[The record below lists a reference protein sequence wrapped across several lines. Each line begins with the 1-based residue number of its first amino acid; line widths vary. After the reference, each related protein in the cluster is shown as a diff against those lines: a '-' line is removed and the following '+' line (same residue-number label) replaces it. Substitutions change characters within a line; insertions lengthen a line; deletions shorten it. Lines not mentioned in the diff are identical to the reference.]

1 MTESVPGDLVQTER
15 IDHVLVIRMCRENK
29 RNSFDR
35 ALADA
40 LDAALNTLDDDI
52 DLWVGVLT
60 GTPKVFSAG
69 SDLTSRGDY
78 DTERGGEYGLIRRR
92 RRKPLIAAIEGFA
105 LGGGL
110 ELAMACDMVV
120 AASDARLGLPEVRRG
135 LVPTSAG
142 LFRAPSSLPVNV
154 ARELILTGEPMS
166 ARRGYEVGFVNVVT
180 EPGGALDA
188 AVGLAQKVCLN
199 GPVAVQACVAE
210 INDALN
216 ADDQTGWEA
225 TARAKAAIS
234 ASDDIHEG
242 LAAFFEK
249 REPRWTGR

>member
-1 MTESVPGDLVQTER
+1 MTELVTTER
-15 IDHVLVIRMCRENK
+15 IDHILVIRMCRENK

-40 LDAALNTLDDDI
+40 LDAALNELDDDI

-60 GTPKVFSAG
+60 GTPVVFSAG

-110 ELAMACDMVV
+110 ELAMACDLVV
-120 AASDARLGLPEVRRG
+120 AAENARLGLPEVRRG

-180 EPGGALDA
+180 EAGGALDA
-188 AVGLAQKVCLN
+188 AVDLARKVCLN
-199 GPVAVQACVAE
+199 GPVAVQACVRE

-216 ADDQTGWEA
+216 ADDESGWQA
-225 TARAKAAIS
+225 TARAKEAIG
-234 ASDDIHEG
+234 ASEDIHEG
-242 LAAFFEK
+242 LRAFFEK
-249 REPRWTGR
+249 REPKWIGR

>member
-1 MTESVPGDLVQTER
+1 MTELVTTER
-15 IDHVLVIRMCRENK
+15 IDHIMVIRMCRENK

-40 LDAALNTLDDDI
+40 LDAALNELDDDI

-60 GTPKVFSAG
+60 GTPVVFSAG

-120 AASDARLGLPEVRRG
+120 AAENARLGLPEVRRG

-180 EPGGALDA
+180 EAGGALDA
-188 AVGLAQKVCLN
+188 AVDLARKVCLN
-199 GPVAVQACVAE
+199 GPVAVQACVRE

-216 ADDQTGWEA
+216 ADDEAGWRA
-225 TARAKAAIS
+225 TARAKEAIG
-234 ASDDIHEG
+234 ASEDLHEG
-242 LAAFFEK
+242 LRAFFEK
-249 REPRWTGR
+249 REPKWIGR

>member
-1 MTESVPGDLVQTER
+1 MTELVTTER
-15 IDHVLVIRMCRENK
+15 IDHIMVIRMCRENK

-40 LDAALNTLDDDI
+40 LDAALNELDDDV

-60 GTPKVFSAG
+60 GTPVVFSAG

-120 AASDARLGLPEVRRG
+120 AAENARLGLPEVRRG

-180 EPGGALDA
+180 EAGGALDA
-188 AVGLAQKVCLN
+188 AVDLARKVCLN
-199 GPVAVQACVAE
+199 GPVAVQACVRE

-216 ADDQTGWEA
+216 ADDEAGWRA
-225 TARAKAAIS
+225 TARAKEAIG
-234 ASDDIHEG
+234 ASEDLHEG
-242 LAAFFEK
+242 LRAFFEK
-249 REPRWTGR
+249 REPKWIGR

>member
-1 MTESVPGDLVQTER
+1 MTQLVTTER
-15 IDHVLVIRMCRENK
+15 IDHIMVIRMCRENK

-40 LDAALNTLDDDI
+40 LDAALNELDDDV

-60 GTPKVFSAG
+60 GTPVVFSAG

-110 ELAMACDMVV
+110 ELAMSCDMVV
-120 AASDARLGLPEVRRG
+120 AAENARLGLPEVRRG

-180 EPGGALDA
+180 EAGGALDA
-188 AVGLAQKVCLN
+188 AVDLARKVCLN
-199 GPVAVQACVAE
+199 GPVAVQACVRE

-216 ADDQTGWEA
+216 ADDGAGWRA
-225 TARAKAAIS
+225 TARAKEAIG
-234 ASDDIHEG
+234 ASEDLHEG
-242 LAAFFEK
+242 LRAFFEK
-249 REPRWTGR
+249 REPKWIGR

>member
-1 MTESVPGDLVQTER
+1 MTELVTTER
-15 IDHVLVIRMCRENK
+15 IDHIMVIRMCRENK

-40 LDAALNTLDDDI
+40 LDAALNELDDDV

-60 GTPKVFSAG
+60 GTPLVFSAG

-120 AASDARLGLPEVRRG
+120 AAENARLGLPEVRRG

-180 EPGGALDA
+180 EAGGALDA
-188 AVGLAQKVCLN
+188 AVELARKVCLN
-199 GPVAVQACVAE
+199 GPVAVQACVRE

-216 ADDQTGWEA
+216 ADDEAGWLA
-225 TARAKAAIS
+225 TARAKEAIG
-234 ASDDIHEG
+234 ASEDLHEG
-242 LAAFFEK
+242 LRAFFEK
-249 REPRWTGR
+249 REPKWIGR

>member
-1 MTESVPGDLVQTER
+1 MTELVTTER
-15 IDHVLVIRMCRENK
+15 IEHILVIRMCRENK
-29 RNSFDR
+29 RNAFDR

-40 LDAALNTLDDDI
+40 LDAALNELEDDT

-60 GTPKVFSAG
+60 GTPVVFSAG
-69 SDLTSRGDY
+69 SDLASRGDY
-78 DTERGGEYGLIRRR
+78 NTERGGEYGLIRRR
-92 RRKPLIAAIEGFA
+92 RCKPLIAAIEGFA

-120 AASDARLGLPEVRRG
+120 AAENARLGLPEVRRG

-142 LFRAPSSLPVNV
+142 LFRAPSALPVNV

-180 EPGGALDA
+180 EVGGALDA
-188 AVGLAQKVCLN
+188 AVDLARKVSKN
-199 GPVAVQACVAE
+199 GPVAVQACVRE

-216 ADDQTGWEA
+216 ADDESGWEA
-225 TARAKAAIS
+225 TARAKDAIG
-234 ASDDIHEG
+234 ASEDIHEG
-242 LAAFFEK
+242 LRAFFEK
-249 REPRWTGR
+249 REPTWIGR

>member
-1 MTESVPGDLVQTER
+1 MTELVTTER
-15 IDHVLVIRMCRENK
+15 IDHIMVIRMCRENK

-40 LDAALNTLDDDI
+40 LDAALNELDDDI

-60 GTPKVFSAG
+60 GTPVVFSAG

-110 ELAMACDMVV
+110 ELAMSCDMVV
-120 AASDARLGLPEVRRG
+120 AAENARLGLPEVRRG

-180 EPGGALDA
+180 EAGGALDA
-188 AVGLAQKVCLN
+188 AVDLARKVCLN
-199 GPVAVQACVAE
+199 GPVAVQACVRE

-216 ADDQTGWEA
+216 ADDEAGWRA
-225 TARAKAAIS
+225 TARAKEAIG
-234 ASDDIHEG
+234 ASEDLHEG
-242 LAAFFEK
+242 LRAFFEK
-249 REPRWTGR
+249 REPKWIGR

>member
-1 MTESVPGDLVQTER
+1 MTELVTTER
-15 IDHVLVIRMCRENK
+15 IEHILVIRMCRENK
-29 RNSFDR
+29 RNAFDR

-40 LDAALNTLDDDI
+40 LDAALNELEDDT

-60 GTPKVFSAG
+60 GTPVVFSAG
-69 SDLTSRGDY
+69 SDLASRGDY
-78 DTERGGEYGLIRRR
+78 NTERGGEYGLIRRR

-120 AASDARLGLPEVRRG
+120 AAENARLGLPEVRRG

-180 EPGGALDA
+180 EVGGALDA
-188 AVGLAQKVCLN
+188 AIDLARTVCSN
-199 GPVAVQACVAE
+199 GPVAVQACVSE

-216 ADDQTGWEA
+216 ADDERGWQA
-225 TARAKAAIS
+225 TARAKDAIG
-234 ASDDIHEG
+234 ASEDIHEG
-242 LAAFFEK
+242 LRAFFER
-249 REPRWTGR
+249 REPKWIGR

>member
-1 MTESVPGDLVQTER
+1 MTELVTTER
-15 IDHVLVIRMCRENK
+15 IDHILVIRMCRENK

-40 LDAALNTLDDDI
+40 LDAALNELDDDI

-60 GTPKVFSAG
+60 GTPVVFSAG

-120 AASDARLGLPEVRRG
+120 AAENARLGLPEVRRG

-142 LFRAPSSLPVNV
+142 LFRAPSSLPLNV

-180 EPGGALDA
+180 EVGGALDA
-188 AVGLAQKVCLN
+188 AVDLARKVCLN
-199 GPVAVQACVAE
+199 GPVAVQACVRE

-216 ADDQTGWEA
+216 ADDESGWQA
-225 TARAKAAIS
+225 TARAKEAIG
-234 ASDDIHEG
+234 ASEDLHEG
-242 LAAFFEK
+242 LRAFFEK
-249 REPRWTGR
+249 RDPKWIGR

>member
-1 MTESVPGDLVQTER
+1 MTELVTTER
-15 IDHVLVIRMCRENK
+15 IDHIMVIRMCRENK

-40 LDAALNTLDDDI
+40 LDAALNELDDDI

-60 GTPKVFSAG
+60 GTPLVFSAG

-78 DTERGGEYGLIRRR
+78 HTDRGGEYGLIRRR

-110 ELAMACDMVV
+110 ELAMSCDMVV
-120 AASDARLGLPEVRRG
+120 AAENARLGLPEVRRG

-180 EPGGALDA
+180 EAGGALDA
-188 AVGLAQKVCLN
+188 AVDLARKVCLN
-199 GPVAVQACVAE
+199 GPVAVQACVRE

-216 ADDQTGWEA
+216 ADDEAGWRA
-225 TARAKAAIS
+225 TERAKEAIG
-234 ASDDIHEG
+234 ASEDLHEG
-242 LAAFFEK
+242 LRAFFEK
-249 REPRWTGR
+249 REPKWLGR

>member
-1 MTESVPGDLVQTER
+1 MTELVTTER
-15 IDHVLVIRMCRENK
+15 IDHIMVIRMCRENK

-40 LDAALNTLDDDI
+40 LDAALNELDDDI

-60 GTPKVFSAG
+60 GTPVVFSAG

-120 AASDARLGLPEVRRG
+120 AAENARLGLPEVRRG

-180 EPGGALDA
+180 EAGGALDA
-188 AVGLAQKVCLN
+188 AVELARKVCLN
-199 GPVAVQACVAE
+199 GPVAVQACVRE

-216 ADDQTGWEA
+216 ADDETGWQA
-225 TARAKAAIS
+225 TVRAKEAIG
-234 ASDDIHEG
+234 ASEDLHEG
-242 LAAFFEK
+242 LRAFFEK
-249 REPRWTGR
+249 REPKWIGR

>member
-1 MTESVPGDLVQTER
+1 MAESENSDLVVTER
-15 IDHVLVIRMCRENK
+15 VGHILVIRMNRENK

-35 ALADA
+35 GLADA
-40 LDAALNTLDDDI
+40 LDVALNTLDDDI

-60 GTPKVFSAG
+60 GTPVVFSAG

-78 DTERGGEYGLIRRR
+78 NTDRGGEYGLIRRR

-120 AASDARLGLPEVRRG
+120 AASNARLGLPEVRRG

-166 ARRGYEVGFVNVVT
+166 AQRGYEVGFVNVVT
-180 EPGGALDA
+180 EPGGALSG
-188 AVGLAQKVCLN
+188 AVALAEKICLN

-210 INDALN
+210 INAALT
-216 ADDQTGWEA
+216 AHDDEGWSA
-225 TARAKAAIS
+225 TDRAKAAIA
-234 ASDDIHEG
+234 ASDDLHEG

-249 REPRWTGR
+249 REPRWSGR

>member
-1 MTESVPGDLVQTER
+1 MTQLVTTER
-15 IDHVLVIRMCRENK
+15 IDHIMVIRMCRENK

-40 LDAALNTLDDDI
+40 LDAALNELDDDI

-60 GTPKVFSAG
+60 GTPLVFSAG

-120 AASDARLGLPEVRRG
+120 AAENARLGLPEVRRG

-180 EPGGALDA
+180 EAGGALDA
-188 AVGLAQKVCLN
+188 AVDLARKVCLN
-199 GPVAVQACVAE
+199 GPVAVQACVRE

-216 ADDQTGWEA
+216 ADDEAGWRA
-225 TARAKAAIS
+225 TARAKEAIG
-234 ASDDIHEG
+234 ASEDLHEG
-242 LAAFFEK
+242 LRAFFEK
-249 REPRWTGR
+249 REPKWIGR

>member
-1 MTESVPGDLVQTER
+1 MTELVATER
-15 IDHVLVIRMCRENK
+15 IDHIMVIRMCRENK

-40 LDAALNTLDDDI
+40 LDAALNELDDDV

-60 GTPKVFSAG
+60 GTPVVFSAG

-120 AASDARLGLPEVRRG
+120 AAENARLGLPEVRRG

-180 EPGGALDA
+180 EAGGALDA
-188 AVGLAQKVCLN
+188 AVDLARKVCLN
-199 GPVAVQACVAE
+199 GPVAVQACVRE

-216 ADDQTGWEA
+216 ADDEAGWRA
-225 TARAKAAIS
+225 TARAKEAIG
-234 ASDDIHEG
+234 ASEDLHEG
-242 LAAFFEK
+242 LRAFFEK
-249 REPRWTGR
+249 REPKWIGR

>member
-1 MTESVPGDLVQTER
+1 MTELVTTER
-15 IDHVLVIRMCRENK
+15 IDHILVIRMCRENK

-40 LDAALNTLDDDI
+40 LDAALNELDDDI

-60 GTPKVFSAG
+60 GTPVVFSAG

-120 AASDARLGLPEVRRG
+120 AAENARLGLPEVRRG

-180 EPGGALDA
+180 EAGGALDA
-188 AVGLAQKVCLN
+188 AVDLARKVCLN
-199 GPVAVQACVAE
+199 GPVAVQACVRE

-216 ADDQTGWEA
+216 ADDEAGWRA
-225 TARAKAAIS
+225 TARAKEAIGTS
-234 ASDDIHEG
+234 EDLHEG
-242 LAAFFEK
+242 LRAFFEK
-249 REPRWTGR
+249 REPKWIGR

>member
-1 MTESVPGDLVQTER
+1 MTQLVTTER
-15 IDHVLVIRMCRENK
+15 IDHIMVIRMCRENK

-40 LDAALNTLDDDI
+40 LDAALNELDDDI

-60 GTPKVFSAG
+60 GTPVVFSAG

-120 AASDARLGLPEVRRG
+120 AAENARLGLPEVRRG

-180 EPGGALDA
+180 EAGGALDA
-188 AVGLAQKVCLN
+188 AVDLARKVCLN
-199 GPVAVQACVAE
+199 GPVAVQACVRE

-216 ADDQTGWEA
+216 ADDEAGWRA
-225 TARAKAAIS
+225 TARAKEAIG
-234 ASDDIHEG
+234 ASEDLHEG
-242 LAAFFEK
+242 LRAFFEK
-249 REPRWTGR
+249 REPKWLGR

>member
-1 MTESVPGDLVQTER
+1 MTDLVTTER
-15 IDHVLVIRMCRENK
+15 IEHIYVIRMCREHK

-40 LDAALNTLDDDI
+40 LDAALNELEDDG

-60 GTPKVFSAG
+60 GTPLVFSAG
-69 SDLTSRGDY
+69 SDLASRGDY

-120 AASDARLGLPEVRRG
+120 AAENARLGLPEVRRG

-180 EPGGALDA
+180 EVGGALDA
-188 AVGLAQKVCLN
+188 AMDLARSVCLN
-199 GPVAVQACVAE
+199 GPVAVQACVSE
-210 INDALN
+210 INDAWS
-216 ADDQTGWEA
+216 ADDENGWQA
-225 TARAKAAIS
+225 TARAKEAIG
-234 ASDDIHEG
+234 ASEDIHEG
-242 LAAFFEK
+242 LRAFFEK
-249 REPRWTGR
+249 RPPKWVGR

>member
-1 MTESVPGDLVQTER
+1 MTELVTTER
-15 IDHVLVIRMCRENK
+15 IDHIMVIRMCRENK

-40 LDAALNTLDDDI
+40 LDAALNELDDDI

-60 GTPKVFSAG
+60 GTPVVFSAG

-120 AASDARLGLPEVRRG
+120 AAENARLGLPEVRRG

-180 EPGGALDA
+180 EAGGALDA
-188 AVGLAQKVCLN
+188 AFDLARKVCLN
-199 GPVAVQACVAE
+199 GPVAVQACVRE

-216 ADDQTGWEA
+216 ADDEAGWRA
-225 TARAKAAIS
+225 TARAKEAIG
-234 ASDDIHEG
+234 ASEDLHEG
-242 LAAFFEK
+242 LRAFFEK
-249 REPRWTGR
+249 REPKWIGR

>member
-1 MTESVPGDLVQTER
+1 MTELVTTER
-15 IDHVLVIRMCRENK
+15 IDHIMVIRMCRENK

-40 LDAALNTLDDDI
+40 LDAALNELDDDV

-60 GTPKVFSAG
+60 GTPLVFSAG

-92 RRKPLIAAIEGFA
+92 RRKPLIAAIESFA

-120 AASDARLGLPEVRRG
+120 AAENARLGLPEVRRG

-180 EPGGALDA
+180 EAGGALDA
-188 AVGLAQKVCLN
+188 AVELARKVCLN
-199 GPVAVQACVAE
+199 GPVAVQACVRE

-216 ADDQTGWEA
+216 ADDEAGWRA
-225 TARAKAAIS
+225 TARAKEAIGTS
-234 ASDDIHEG
+234 EDLHEG
-242 LAAFFEK
+242 LRAFFEK
-249 REPRWTGR
+249 REPKWIGR

>member
-1 MTESVPGDLVQTER
+1 MTQLVTTER
-15 IDHVLVIRMCRENK
+15 IDHIMVIRMCRENK

-40 LDAALNTLDDDI
+40 LDAALNELDDDI

-60 GTPKVFSAG
+60 GTPVVFSAG

-120 AASDARLGLPEVRRG
+120 AAENARLGLPEVRRG

-180 EPGGALDA
+180 EAGGALDA
-188 AVGLAQKVCLN
+188 AVDLARKVCLN
-199 GPVAVQACVAE
+199 GPVAVQACVRE

-216 ADDQTGWEA
+216 ADDEAGWRA
-225 TARAKAAIS
+225 TARAKEAIG
-234 ASDDIHEG
+234 ASEDLHEG
-242 LAAFFEK
+242 LRAFFEK
-249 REPRWTGR
+249 REPKWIGR

>member
-1 MTESVPGDLVQTER
+1 MTQLVTTER
-15 IDHVLVIRMCRENK
+15 IDHIKVIRMCRENK

-40 LDAALNTLDDDI
+40 LDAALNELDDDI

-60 GTPKVFSAG
+60 GTPVVFSAG

-120 AASDARLGLPEVRRG
+120 AAENARLGLPEVRRG

-180 EPGGALDA
+180 EAGGALDA
-188 AVGLAQKVCLN
+188 ALELARKVCLN
-199 GPVAVQACVAE
+199 GPVAVQACVRE

-216 ADDQTGWEA
+216 ADDEAGWRA
-225 TARAKAAIS
+225 TARAKEAIGDS
-234 ASDDIHEG
+234 EDLHEG
-242 LAAFFEK
+242 LRAFFEK
-249 REPRWTGR
+249 REPKWLGR

>member
-1 MTESVPGDLVQTER
+1 MTELVTTER
-15 IDHVLVIRMCRENK
+15 IDHIMVIRMCRENK

-40 LDAALNTLDDDI
+40 LDAALNELDDDV

-60 GTPKVFSAG
+60 GTPLVFSAG

-120 AASDARLGLPEVRRG
+120 AAENARLGLPEVRRG

-180 EPGGALDA
+180 EAGGALDA
-188 AVGLAQKVCLN
+188 AVDLARKVCLN
-199 GPVAVQACVAE
+199 GPVAVQACVRE

-216 ADDQTGWEA
+216 ADDEAGWRA
-225 TARAKAAIS
+225 TARAKEAIG
-234 ASDDIHEG
+234 ASEDLHEG
-242 LAAFFEK
+242 LRAFFEK
-249 REPRWTGR
+249 REPKWIGR

>member
-1 MTESVPGDLVQTER
+1 MTQLVTTER
-15 IDHVLVIRMCRENK
+15 IDHIMVIRMCRENK

-40 LDAALNTLDDDI
+40 LDAALNELDDDI

-60 GTPKVFSAG
+60 GTPVVFSAG

-110 ELAMACDMVV
+110 ELAMSCDMVV
-120 AASDARLGLPEVRRG
+120 AAENARLGLPEVRRG

-180 EPGGALDA
+180 EAGGALDA
-188 AVGLAQKVCLN
+188 AVDLARKVCLN
-199 GPVAVQACVAE
+199 GPVAVQACVRE

-216 ADDQTGWEA
+216 ADDEAGWRA
-225 TARAKAAIS
+225 TARAKEAIG
-234 ASDDIHEG
+234 ASEDLHEG
-242 LAAFFEK
+242 LRAFFEK
-249 REPRWTGR
+249 REPKWIGR

>member
-1 MTESVPGDLVQTER
+1 MTELVTTER
-15 IDHVLVIRMCRENK
+15 IDHILVIRMCRENK

-40 LDAALNTLDDDI
+40 LDAALNELDDDL

-60 GTPKVFSAG
+60 GTPVVFSAG

-120 AASDARLGLPEVRRG
+120 AAENARLGLPEVRRG

-180 EPGGALDA
+180 EAGGALDA
-188 AVGLAQKVCLN
+188 AVDLARKVCLN
-199 GPVAVQACVAE
+199 GPVAVQACVRE

-216 ADDQTGWEA
+216 ADDEAGWQA
-225 TARAKAAIS
+225 TARAKEAIG
-234 ASDDIHEG
+234 ASEDLHEG
-242 LAAFFEK
+242 LRAFFEK
-249 REPRWTGR
+249 REPKWIGR

>member
-1 MTESVPGDLVQTER
+1 MTELVTTER
-15 IDHVLVIRMCRENK
+15 IDHIMVIRMCRENK

-40 LDAALNTLDDDI
+40 LDAALNELDDDV

-60 GTPKVFSAG
+60 GTPLVFSAG

-120 AASDARLGLPEVRRG
+120 AAENARLGLPEVRRG

-180 EPGGALDA
+180 EAGGALDA
-188 AVGLAQKVCLN
+188 AVELARKVCLN
-199 GPVAVQACVAE
+199 GPVAVQACVCE

-216 ADDQTGWEA
+216 ADDEAGWRA
-225 TARAKAAIS
+225 TARAKEAIG
-234 ASDDIHEG
+234 ASEDLHEG
-242 LAAFFEK
+242 LRAFFEK
-249 REPRWTGR
+249 REPKWIGR

>member
-1 MTESVPGDLVQTER
+1 MTELVTTER
-15 IDHVLVIRMCRENK
+15 IDHILVIRMCRENK

-40 LDAALNTLDDDI
+40 LDAALNELDDDI

-60 GTPKVFSAG
+60 GTPVVFSAG

-120 AASDARLGLPEVRRG
+120 AAENARLGLPEVRRG

-180 EPGGALDA
+180 EAGGALDA
-188 AVGLAQKVCLN
+188 AVDLARKVCLN
-199 GPVAVQACVAE
+199 GPVAVQACVRE

-216 ADDQTGWEA
+216 ADDESGWQA
-225 TARAKAAIS
+225 TARAKEAIG
-234 ASDDIHEG
+234 ASEDIHEG
-242 LAAFFEK
+242 LRAFFEK
-249 REPRWTGR
+249 REPKWIGR

>member
-242 LAAFFEK
+242 LKAFFEK

>member
-1 MTESVPGDLVQTER
+1 MTELVTTER
-15 IDHVLVIRMCRENK
+15 IDHIMVIRMCRENK

-40 LDAALNTLDDDI
+40 LDAALNELDDDV

-60 GTPKVFSAG
+60 GTPLVFSAG

-110 ELAMACDMVV
+110 ELAMSCDMVV
-120 AASDARLGLPEVRRG
+120 AAENARLGLPEVRRG

-180 EPGGALDA
+180 EAGGALDA
-188 AVGLAQKVCLN
+188 AVDLARKVCLN
-199 GPVAVQACVAE
+199 GPVAVQACVRE

-216 ADDQTGWEA
+216 ADDEAGWRA
-225 TARAKAAIS
+225 TARAKEAIG
-234 ASDDIHEG
+234 ASEDLHEG
-242 LAAFFEK
+242 LRAFFEK
-249 REPRWTGR
+249 REPKWIGR

>member
-1 MTESVPGDLVQTER
+1 MTELVTTER
-15 IDHVLVIRMCRENK
+15 IDHILVIRMCRENK

-40 LDAALNTLDDDI
+40 LDAALNELDDDV

-60 GTPKVFSAG
+60 GTPLVFSAG

-120 AASDARLGLPEVRRG
+120 AAENARLGLPEVRRG

-180 EPGGALDA
+180 EAGGALDA
-188 AVGLAQKVCLN
+188 AVELARKVCLN
-199 GPVAVQACVAE
+199 GPVAVQACVRE

-216 ADDQTGWEA
+216 ADDEAGWRA
-225 TARAKAAIS
+225 TARAKEAIG
-234 ASDDIHEG
+234 ASEDLHEG
-242 LAAFFEK
+242 LRAFFEK
-249 REPRWTGR
+249 REPKWIGR

>member
-1 MTESVPGDLVQTER
+1 MTELVTTER
-15 IDHVLVIRMCRENK
+15 IDHIMVIRMCRENK

-40 LDAALNTLDDDI
+40 LDAALNELDDDV

-60 GTPKVFSAG
+60 GTPVVFSAG

-120 AASDARLGLPEVRRG
+120 AAENARLGLPEVRRG

-180 EPGGALDA
+180 EAGGALDA
-188 AVGLAQKVCLN
+188 AVELARKVCLN
-199 GPVAVQACVAE
+199 GPVAVQACVRE

-216 ADDQTGWEA
+216 ADDEAGWLA
-225 TARAKAAIS
+225 TARAKEAIG
-234 ASDDIHEG
+234 ASEDLHEG
-242 LAAFFEK
+242 LRAFFEK
-249 REPRWTGR
+249 REPKWIGR

>member
-1 MTESVPGDLVQTER
+1 MTELVTTER
-15 IDHVLVIRMCRENK
+15 IDHILVIHMCRENK

-40 LDAALNTLDDDI
+40 LDAALNELDDDV

-60 GTPKVFSAG
+60 GTPLVFSAG

-78 DTERGGEYGLIRRR
+78 ETERGGEYGLIRRR

-120 AASDARLGLPEVRRG
+120 AAENARLGLPEVRRG

-180 EPGGALDA
+180 EAGGALDA
-188 AVGLAQKVCLN
+188 AVELARKVCLN
-199 GPVAVQACVAE
+199 GPVAVQACVRE

-216 ADDQTGWEA
+216 ADDEAGWRA
-225 TARAKAAIS
+225 TARAKEAIG
-234 ASDDIHEG
+234 ASEDLHEG
-242 LAAFFEK
+242 LRAFFEK
-249 REPRWTGR
+249 REPKWIGR

>member
-1 MTESVPGDLVQTER
+1 MSELVQTER
-15 IDHVLVIRMCRENK
+15 IDHMLIIRMCRESK

-40 LDAALNTLDDDI
+40 LDEALNLLDDDI

-60 GTPKVFSAG
+60 GTPVVFSAG

-120 AASDARLGLPEVRRG
+120 AARDARLGLPEVRRG

-142 LFRAPSSLPVNV
+142 LFRAPSSLPVNI

-166 ARRGYEVGFVNVVT
+166 AQRGYEVGFVNVVT
-180 EPGGALDA
+180 EPGGALAA
-188 AVGLAQKVCLN
+188 AVELAQKVCLN

>member
-1 MTESVPGDLVQTER
+1 MTELVTTER
-15 IDHVLVIRMCRENK
+15 IDHIMVIRMCRENK

-40 LDAALNTLDDDI
+40 LDAALNELDDDV

-60 GTPKVFSAG
+60 GTPLVFSAG

-92 RRKPLIAAIEGFA
+92 RRKPLIAAIESFA

-120 AASDARLGLPEVRRG
+120 AAENARLGLPEVRRG

-180 EPGGALDA
+180 EAGGALDA
-188 AVGLAQKVCLN
+188 AVELARKVCLN
-199 GPVAVQACVAE
+199 GPVAVQACVRE

-216 ADDQTGWEA
+216 ADDEAGWRA
-225 TARAKAAIS
+225 TARAKEAIG
-234 ASDDIHEG
+234 ASEDLHEG
-242 LAAFFEK
+242 LRAFFEK
-249 REPRWTGR
+249 REPKWIGR

>member
-1 MTESVPGDLVQTER
+1 MTELVTTER
-15 IDHVLVIRMCRENK
+15 IDHILVIRMCRENK

-40 LDAALNTLDDDI
+40 LDAALNELDDDI

-60 GTPKVFSAG
+60 GTPVVFSAG

-110 ELAMACDMVV
+110 ELAMACDVVV
-120 AASDARLGLPEVRRG
+120 AAENARLGLPEVRRG

-180 EPGGALDA
+180 EAGGALDA
-188 AVGLAQKVCLN
+188 AVELARKVCLN
-199 GPVAVQACVAE
+199 GPVAVQACVRE

-216 ADDQTGWEA
+216 ADDEAGWRA
-225 TARAKAAIS
+225 TARAKEAIG
-234 ASDDIHEG
+234 ASEDLHEG
-242 LAAFFEK
+242 LRAFFEK
-249 REPRWTGR
+249 REPKWIGR

>member
-142 LFRAPSSLPVNV
+142 LFRAPASLPVNV

-199 GPVAVQACVAE
+199 GPVAVQACVTE

-242 LAAFFEK
+242 LKAFFEK